1 MSEEN
6 RQIKYGAMIS
16 YLAIILN
23 SVISLAYTPWMA
35 NQLGKSQYGL
45 YNLAYSFVRMFLVDL
60 GLNAAVSRFVA
71 KYRAEGREDK
81 VEHFLGTVTKFYLVL
96 GAIICA
102 ILIVVYFF
110 LGDIYQ
116 GLTAEEIVIF
126 RKIYL
131 IMAAATVFSFP
142 FLSQNG
148 ILTAYAEFI
157 PLKLCDL
164 GQKVLSVILII
175 IALLNH
181 MDVVAVMAAYAGSTI
196 VFILVKY
203 FIIRNGLH
211 LRIISQ
217 KNDQEMRTQI
227 LQFTAWT
234 ATTTIAE
241 GCTYGLAPTIL
252 GIVSNTAQ
260 IALFSPANFLEGY
273 FSTFAAAIND
283 MFLPRISRYIA
294 QGKENRI
301 YPLMVMVGR
310 YQLAF
315 MGLIFIGFLCV
326 GNTFMVTWMGP
337 DYQGAYLCTVLCIIP
352 DMLNVTQQIANTAVI
367 AENKVR
373 QKGIAQIVKTIVC
386 ISLSFLLSSKFGA
399 LGACMAIS
407 IAALTEFAMMN
418 RVYQKEL
425 NLDIRSFF
433 RECYRS
439 FLIPDAISLV
449 AGYYLCNVV
458 LAGVGWKYVII
469 QATAVV
475 LIYSLSVW
483 LMALK
488 PEEKAYLKQ
497 KLFHK

>member
-1 MSEEN
+1 
-6 RQIKYGAMIS
+6 
-16 YLAIILN
+16 
-23 SVISLAYTPWMA
+23 
-35 NQLGKSQYGL
+35 
-45 YNLAYSFVRMFLVDL
+45 
-60 GLNAAVSRFVA
+60 
-71 KYRAEGREDK
+71 
-81 VEHFLGTVTKFYLVL
+81 
-96 GAIICA
+96 
-102 ILIVVYFF
+102 
-110 LGDIYQ
+110 
-116 GLTAEEIVIF
+116 
-126 RKIYL
+126 
-131 IMAAATVFSFP
+131 
-142 FLSQNG
+142 
-148 ILTAYAEFI
+148 
-157 PLKLCDL
+157 
-164 GQKVLSVILII
+164 
-175 IALLNH
+175 
-181 MDVVAVMAAYAGSTI
+181 
-196 VFILVKY
+196 
-203 FIIRNGLH
+203 
-211 LRIISQ
+211 
-217 KNDQEMRTQI
+217 
-227 LQFTAWT
+227 
-234 ATTTIAE
+234 
-241 GCTYGLAPTIL
+241 
-252 GIVSNTAQ
+252 
-260 IALFSPANFLEGY
+260 
-273 FSTFAAAIND
+273 
-283 MFLPRISRYIA
+283 MFLPRVSRYIA

-337 DYQGAYLCTVLCIIP
+337 DYQGAYLCTVVCMIP

-386 ISLSFLLSSKFGA
+386 ISLSFLLSSEFGA

-439 FLIPDAISLV
+439 FLIPDAISLA